1 MNMMNDAT
9 SPVNVESGG
18 HAKGVAIAVVSDNK
32 DDSGQ
37 GRVKVRYSWHSQP
50 TTSYW
55 ARIAMPMAGGARGM
69 YFLPEVGDEVLVAF
83 DKGDVRFPYIVGSL
97 WNGVDKSPV
106 NNADGKNDLR
116 MIKTRKGHKLTV
128 DDGTKGMVRLE
139 LSDGKKLEID
149 DDGLRLDDGK
159 GNKITFASGSGGVEV
174 VAATSL
180 SIKAPKISIEASG
193 TLAIKAGSTLTLNG
207 ATVTI
212 N

>member
-1 MNMMNDAT
+1 
-9 SPVNVESGG
+9 
-18 HAKGVAIAVVSDNK
+18 
-32 DDSGQ
+32 
-37 GRVKVRYSWHSQP
+37 
-50 TTSYW
+50 
-55 ARIAMPMAGGARGM
+55 
-69 YFLPEVGDEVLVAF
+69 
-83 DKGDVRFPYIVGSL
+83 
-97 WNGVDKSPV
+97 
-106 NNADGKNDLR
+106 
-116 MIKTRKGHKLTV
+116 MIKTRKGHKLTF